1 MRYFLHVKRDGLV
14 IQDLEGTEFR
24 DVEEATQEAIAAARE
39 ILANAIQEGTDV
51 TEDAI
56 LIADESGHE
65 LAIVPI
71 IETLPLWLKQKI
83 LTEG

>member
-1 MRYFLHVKRDGLV
+1 MRYFLHVKRGDLV
-14 IQDLEGTEFR
+14 IEDLEGSEYR
-24 DVEEATQEAIAAARE
+24 DVEEARQEALAAGKE
-39 ILANAIQEGTDV
+39 ILANAIQEGKDV
-51 TEDAI
+51 TEDVI

-83 LTEG
+83 LSEG